1 MAATEKDTKGDKIKT
16 SIFLTCI
23 GQKGREIYETFTF
36 EPGDEMK
43 LAPVLHKFSEY
54 CNPRKNITI
63 LRHKFFTYRQQEGQN
78 FHDFVT
84 ELKKLS
90 SECEFDNLQDS
101 LIKDMIVCGT
111 KDNSLRERL
120 LRECDLTLSKAI
132 SAGHAA
138 EETRK
143 HAHKILRSQPTADID
158 KIFKKKLNNSSQNSR
173 NQNTKDFMKKCKLKH
188 ARGECAAYGK
198 VCDVCNKKNR
208 FKVCYPRVG
217 KKVHEIEKDES
228 DEPSDQ
234 SDHEFFIETGNIQD
248 SAHINQIKNE
258 NSDWSI
264 NLPSNGIPVSYLIY
278 TGAQCNVIPLTFLK
292 KFDAE
297 PDLYPMNMKVISI

>member
-1 MAATEKDTKGDKIKT
+1 
-16 SIFLTCI
+16 
-23 GQKGREIYETFTF
+23 
-36 EPGDEMK
+36 MK

-63 LRHKFFTYRQQEGQN
+63 LRLKFFTYRQQEGQN

-138 EETRK
+138 EETGK
-143 HAHKILRSQPTADID
+143 ILEILRSQPSADID
-158 KIFKKKLNNSSQNSR
+158 KLFKKKLNKSNHNTC
-173 NQNTKDFMKKCKLKH
+173 NQNTRDFIKKCKFCDISH
-188 ARGECAAYGK
+188 PRGKC
-198 VCDVCNKKNR
+198 
-208 FKVCYPRVG
+208 
-217 KKVHEIEKDES
+217 
-228 DEPSDQ
+228 
-234 SDHEFFIETGNIQD
+234 
-248 SAHINQIKNE
+248 
-258 NSDWSI
+258 
-264 NLPSNGIPVSYLIY
+264 PV
-278 TGAQCNVIPLTFLK
+278 
-292 KFDAE
+292 
-297 PDLYPMNMKVISI
+297 

>member
-1 MAATEKDTKGDKIKT
+1 M
-16 SIFLTCI
+16 
-23 GQKGREIYETFTF
+23 
-36 EPGDEMK
+36 
-43 LAPVLHKFSEY
+43 
-54 CNPRKNITI
+54 
-63 LRHKFFTYRQQEGQN
+63 
-78 FHDFVT
+78 T

-143 HAHKILRSQPTADID
+143 HAREILRSQPSADID
-158 KIFKKKLNNSSQNSR
+158 KIFKKKLNKSNHNTH
-173 NQNTKDFMKKCKLKH
+173 NQNKRDFIKKCKFCDSSH
-188 ARGECAAYGK
+188 PRGKCPAYGK
-198 VCDVCNKKNR
+198 VCHVCNKR
-208 FKVCYPRVG
+208 SHFKVCCPRVA

-228 DEPSDQ
+228 EEHSDQ
-234 SDHEFFIETGNIQD
+234 SDYEFFIETVSIQD
-248 SAHINQIKNE
+248 SAYINQIKNE

-264 NLPSNGIPVSYLIY
+264 TLPSNGIPVSYKID
-278 TGAQCNVIPLTFLK
+278 TGAQCNVIPLTILK
-292 KFDAE
+292 KFDPE
-297 PDLYPMNMKVISI
+297 PDLCPVNIKLSAYNNSTIPVLGKCSLTLKQNPCQNPQNPCLS

>member
-1 MAATEKDTKGDKIKT
+1 MGKLEPPQAFSFGDNVSHSWKLWLKHYDFYLAATEKDTEGDKIKT

-188 ARGECAAYGK
+188 AEANVQLMEKFVMFAIKRTVSKFATH
-198 VCDVCNKKNR
+198 VLVKKYMKLKRTNLMNPPTR
-208 FKVCYPRVG
+208 AIMNFLLKLVIFR
-217 KKVHEIEKDES
+217 IL
-228 DEPSDQ
+228 
-234 SDHEFFIETGNIQD
+234 
-248 SAHINQIKNE
+248 HILTK
-258 NSDWSI
+258 SRMKT
-264 NLPSNGIPVSYLIY
+264 LI
-278 TGAQCNVIPLTFLK
+278 GQ
-292 KFDAE
+292 
-297 PDLYPMNMKVISI
+297 

>member
-1 MAATEKDTKGDKIKT
+1 MAATEKDIKGDKIKT
-16 SIFLTCI
+16 SIFLTGI
-23 GQKGREIYETFTF
+23 GQKGREKYETFTF

-43 LAPVLHKFSEY
+43 LASVLHKPLEY
-54 CNPRKNITI
+54 CNPRKNVTI
-63 LRHKFFTYRQQEGQN
+63 LRHKFFTYRQEGQN

-143 HAHKILRSQPTADID
+143 HAREILRSQPSADVD
-158 KIFKKKLNNSSQNSR
+158 KIFKKKLNKSNHNSH
-173 NQNTKDFMKKCKLKH
+173 NQKPRDFIKRCKF
-188 ARGECAAYGK
+188 
-198 VCDVCNKKNR
+198 CDSSH
-208 FKVCYPRVG
+208 P
-217 KKVHEIEKDES
+217 
-228 DEPSDQ
+228 
-234 SDHEFFIETGNIQD
+234 
-248 SAHINQIKNE
+248 
-258 NSDWSI
+258 
-264 NLPSNGIPVSYLIY
+264 
-278 TGAQCNVIPLTFLK
+278 
-292 KFDAE
+292 
-297 PDLYPMNMKVISI
+297 